1 MLLAW
6 WPIWGDPASTFLGM
20 RNMLAWGPKDLYSV
34 VCDQGGTNRESIMVG
49 LGWVLGAQA
58 Q

>member
-1 MLLAW
+1 M
-6 WPIWGDPASTFLGM
+6 WGDPASALSDM
-20 RNMLAWGPKDLYSV
+20 RNMLAQGPKDLYSV
-34 VCDQGGTNRESIMVG
+34 ICDLGGTNRGSIVFG